1 MPVAI
6 RIMTSADTGI
16 WDAYVSNNPCGNV
29 YQLSCWCQTIRE
41 TYGHSTYNLM
51 AVKADTKANAKTGKE
66 VVVGVL
72 PLVHIKHLLF
82 GNKLFS
88 MPYADLGGL
97 TADTQKVEQT
107 LLENAIRIA
116 HQQNIPFVELRQS
129 VPLSELSQKTH
140 GTYACSS
147 EQANKVRMLLELPD
161 SSEKL
166 MNSFKS
172 KLRSQI
178 RRPLKDGLNVKAG
191 GLELLNDFYPVFA
204 ENMRDLGSPVHA
216 KAFIKNVV
224 KAASDSA
231 RLFIVYQGKKPLAC
245 SFTLGCGSTLANPW
259 ASSLRKFSA
268 LSPNMLLYWA
278 MLEYGCDNGYKTFD
292 FGRSTPGEGTYKFK
306 KQWGA
311 VETPLN
317 WYVYSNRLEN
327 TESATEQKSKFAI
340 AMALWKKLPVS
351 LSKVIGPVLRKNIGL

>member
-6 RIMTSADTGI
+6 RTMTSSDTGL
-16 WDAYVSNNPCGNV
+16 WDAYISNNPCGNA
-29 YQLSCWCQTIRE
+29 YQKSFWGQAIRE
-41 TYGHSTYNLM
+41 TYGHTTYNLM
-51 AVKADTKANAKTGKE
+51 AVKAGPDARVQSGKE

-97 TADTQKVEQT
+97 TADTQKVEQL
-107 LLENAIRIA
+107 LLENALGIA
-116 HQQNIPFVELRQS
+116 HQQNIPFVELRQPF
-129 VPLSELSQKTH
+129 PLSELSQQAH
-140 GTYACSS
+140 GTFICYAERS
-147 EQANKVRMLLELPD
+147 NKVRLLLELPD
-161 SSEKL
+161 SSEQL

-178 RRPLKDGLNVKAG
+178 RRPLKDGLYVKAG
-191 GLELLNDFYPVFA
+191 GLELLDDFYPVFA

-216 KAFIKNVV
+216 KAFIENIVE
-224 KAASDSA
+224 AASGLA

-245 SFTLGCGSTLANPW
+245 SLILGCGSTLANPW

-268 LSPNMLLYWA
+268 LSPNMLLYLA

-306 KQWGA
+306 KQWGS
-311 VETPLN
+311 VEIPLN

-327 TESATEQKSKFAI
+327 TESVTELKSKFAL
-340 AMALWKKLPVS
+340 AMTLWKKLPVP
-351 LSKVIGPVLRKNIGL
+351 LSRVIGPVLRKNIGL